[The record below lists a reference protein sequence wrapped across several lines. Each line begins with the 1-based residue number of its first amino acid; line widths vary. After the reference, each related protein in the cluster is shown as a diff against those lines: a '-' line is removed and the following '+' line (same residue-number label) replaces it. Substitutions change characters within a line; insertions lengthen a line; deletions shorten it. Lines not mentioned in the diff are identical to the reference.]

1 MRQIQLPVDSC
12 KQSDSFILLEVRFGH
27 FRFLGEVY
35 WKYQRFNSKNVLSFG
50 FLKNQMFSFFV
61 LQTQYEFKVK
71 KLESE
76 LSVARNELAAATLG
90 PNHKDLDKDHVRTS
104 LEMDEGKRARS
115 KSPRN
120 SVYLEQ
126 ELEVS
131 ALDLNVLLLL
141 IIVLRFEF

>member
-1 MRQIQLPVDSC
+1 
-12 KQSDSFILLEVRFGH
+12 
-27 FRFLGEVY
+27 
-35 WKYQRFNSKNVLSFG
+35 
-50 FLKNQMFSFFV
+50 MFSFFV

-90 PNHKDLDKDHVRTS
+90 PNHKDHVRTS